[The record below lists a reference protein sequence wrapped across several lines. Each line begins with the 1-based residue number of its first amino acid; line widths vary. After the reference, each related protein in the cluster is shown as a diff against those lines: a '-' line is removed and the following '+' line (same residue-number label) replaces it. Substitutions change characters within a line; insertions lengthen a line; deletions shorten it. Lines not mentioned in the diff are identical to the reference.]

1 MRDMR
6 EKIEMCRGTEK
17 YDEQLNKIR
26 LSTEPD
32 PFFGVLHPEL
42 LPYMGQN
49 YRKTG
54 VLLVG
59 ESHYVKEAAPEQFE
73 HTNWYHSALS
83 LDGDYPF
90 NSGAGAQDWFDTREV
105 LVRYMHDKRGKGHKI
120 FSRPEE
126 VLQELGLGTGSK
138 YQDFDHFAFMNFF
151 QRPSLK
157 AGTSIAYTDEDEQA
171 ANEVFNQ
178 VAAVLRPKAV
188 VFLSKKAYRAL
199 HAECGSHVLIKAVS
213 HPTSYWWDRKRRDGG
228 CARED
233 FKNILQEVVLPD
245 SISMLK

>member
-1 MRDMR
+1 MREMR
-6 EKIEMCRGTEK
+6 EKLEMCRGTGK
-17 YDEQLNKIR
+17 YDEQLGNLC
-26 LSTEPD
+26 LSTEPR

-42 LPYMGQN
+42 LPYVGQN
-49 YRKTG
+49 YDKTG

-59 ESHYVKEAAPEQFE
+59 ESHYVKEAAPEQFKR
-73 HTNWYHSALS
+73 TNWYHSALS

-105 LVRYMHDKRGKGHKI
+105 LVRYMHNDRGKGHTI
-120 FSRPEE
+120 FSRPET

-157 AGTSIAYTDEDEQA
+157 AGTSIAYTDEDKQA
-171 ANEVFNQ
+171 ANEVFDQ
-178 VAAVLRPKAV
+178 VVAILRPKAV

-199 HAECGSHVLIKAVS
+199 YAEPRSNVLITAVS

-228 CARED
+228 CARQD
-233 FKNILQEVVLPD
+233 FKNILQEVLLRSRRSGD
-245 SISMLK
+245 